1 MIIQPAFIVRNFS
14 KKDILNIIKRKG
26 VDILGSVRRARIL
39 EVYFPAGAK
48 YIFNIGENE
57 NSIGEMWNSVSHG
70 SDMFWRL
77 NVFYLTLLDKFLQVF
92 FLFFPLLQIRHITLD
107 LRPYRFRVDF
117 IWLSQLG
124 ECFVV
129 RWKVRRMG
137 SVSVNLNARFLV
149 VYYSTKQTR
158 SLHRVPV

>member
-39 EVYFPAGAK
+39 EVYFLAGAK